1 MKSSP
6 QFYSPVTGE
15 GRHENHPEPQHQIE
29 HLVEEVDGQHT
40 LDCVTLDVT
49 QTAYFEVTHRHT
61 RESV

>member
-1 MKSSP
+1 ML
-6 QFYSPVTGE
+6 PVLPIA
-15 GRHENHPEPQHQIE
+15 RDYCHDDHPEPEEQVD
-29 HLVEEVDGQHT
+29 HLIEEVDRQHT